1 MPPAPGSATAAAPS
15 STDSG
20 VSRNSASLT
29 TFTEQRYPDRAGAA
43 DTEPTA
49 GRGAPTATPVLTAAA
64 AAADLAND
72 RRRADYRDGGPGR
85 GDGRLLARDAA
96 RGRTVQ
102 GPGLHQRPQDGR
114 VVVGRVPPRLAQG
127 PAVDDPRVDQ
137 VPQVVDGRGSDPD
150 PVEPLRGAE
159 G

>member
-1 MPPAPGSATAAAPS
+1 MPPAPGSATAARTS

-64 AAADLAND
+64 AAADLAD
-72 RRRADYRDGGPGR
+72 HPRRAHYRDRGPGR
-85 GDGRLLARDAA
+85 GDRRLLARAPA
-96 RGRTVQ
+96 RG
-102 GPGLHQRPQDGR
+102 P
-114 VVVGRVPPRLAQG
+114 
-127 PAVDDPRVDQ
+127 
-137 VPQVVDGRGSDPD
+137 
-150 PVEPLRGAE
+150 
-159 G
+159 